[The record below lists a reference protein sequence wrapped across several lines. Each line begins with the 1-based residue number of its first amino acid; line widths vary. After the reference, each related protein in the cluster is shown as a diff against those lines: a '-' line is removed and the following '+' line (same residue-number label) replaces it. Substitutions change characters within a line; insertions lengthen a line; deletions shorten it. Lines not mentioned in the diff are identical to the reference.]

1 MDKNQREAGDRPDRG
16 VPAEGR
22 RLEKGLIL
30 LANLRGR
37 AIGTSLDK
45 EGARFEG
52 GGPLLSMSE

>member
-30 LANLRGR
+30 LANLRDR

-45 EGARFEG
+45 EGTVSKGVGRCS
-52 GGPLLSMSE
+52 P